1 MNRKWSQVLWLLSAI
16 LLIGAGVICIMNP
29 MTALSSIAWIIA
41 IAILFEG
48 FSDIVGYF
56 FFRDT
61 FFSNAWMLIDGIL
74 SVVMACFLIG
84 YNDITAAFIPYIFS
98 GWLLVTSLAKFIN
111 SFQMRRFNFASW
123 NWMCA
128 LGIVGIAFSIFAFFN
143 PSLAI
148 LTINVLL
155 GALLIFQ
162 GLVTLIRWYLCLN
175 F

>member
-1 MNRKWSQVLWLLSAI
+1 MKKWSQVLWLLSAI

-29 MTALSSIAWIIA
+29 ITALSSIAWIIA

-48 FSDIVGYF
+48 ISDIIGYF

-61 FFSNAWMLIDGIL
+61 YFSNAWLLIDGIL
-74 SVVMACFLIG
+74 SVIMAVYLIG
-84 YNDITAAFIPYIFS
+84 YNNITAAIIPYIFS

-111 SFQMRRFNFASW
+111 SFKMKRFNFTNW

-128 LGIVGIAFSIFAFFN
+128 LGIVGFAFSIFAFFN
-143 PSLAI
+143 PSLAV
-148 LTINVLL
+148 LTISVLL
-155 GALLIFQ
+155 GSLLIFQ
-162 GLVTLIRWYLCLN
+162 GFFTLIRWYLCLT

>member
-123 NWMCA
+123 NCRHR
-128 LGIVGIAFSIFAFFN
+128 IFN
-143 PSLAI
+143 
-148 LTINVLL
+148 
-155 GALLIFQ
+155 
-162 GLVTLIRWYLCLN
+162 LCLFQSVAGN
-175 F
+175 SDNQCIAWRPVDIPRLSYLDSLVSLP